1 MEKEKATEVTGCK
14 TCKQGLSETQK
25 GMIVFAVYLLIAS
38 VIGTVDIVKY
48 LINLLN

>member
-1 MEKEKATEVTGCK
+1 MEKEKALEVTGCK

-25 GMIVFAVYLLIAS
+25 GMIVFAVYLLIAA

>member
-25 GMIVFAVYLLIAS
+25 SMIVFAVYLLIAA